1 MARAGRDG
9 GTPHRIL
16 DIAERLI
23 QVRGY
28 NGFSYADI
36 AATLKITKASLHYH
50 FPTKADLG
58 RSLMERYRDNFLSA
72 LAAIDANAATPREK
86 LDRYVAIYA
95 SVLAANR
102 MCLCGMLAA
111 EYATLP
117 KPVRAEVTRFFEAN
131 DVWLAGV
138 LEQGR
143 HEGLPFAGSA
153 IDAARLIVAALE
165 GAMMLARCHGDVAR
179 FQRAGQLLLDDIVG
193 PPPLPSE
200 TELARSAVAPG

>member
-50 FPTKADLG
+50 FPTKADLAK
-58 RSLMERYRDNFLSA
+58 RLMERYRENFLAA
-72 LAAIDANAATPREK
+72 LAAIDASATTAREK

-95 SVLAANR
+95 NVLAANR

-117 KPVRAEVTRFFEAN
+117 KQVRAEVTQFFEAN
-131 DVWLAGV
+131 DVWLASV

-143 HEGLPFAGSA
+143 HDGLPLARPA
-153 IDAARLIVAALE
+153 IDVARLIVAALE
-165 GAMMLARCHGDVAR
+165 GAMMLARCHGDAGR
-179 FQRAGQLLLDDIVG
+179 FQRAGQLLLDDIIG
-193 PPPLPSE
+193 APPVRE
-200 TELARSAVAPG
+200 ADLAGSAIE